1 MQRNNCRHAFQLFLN
16 YNLVK
21 RSIRFYGCSS
31 GPSCSET
38 TGSSATKSFEVNQSE
53 PIFITRVKELAEEAA
68 LDLSLTIQSVRWTG
82 GKLVVYIGHADA
94 ERKPNVGDCSALS
107 TSLGKLLD
115 EEDVIPSSYQ
125 LEVSSPGLSEV
136 LKTDKDFSVFRG
148 FPVRI
153 TTSEEHKGK
162 KEFVGKLAG
171 HSLDAIRV
179 NCNGKMTKIPRM
191 LVKQVVLIESG
202 KV

>member
-1 MQRNNCRHAFQLFLN
+1 
-16 YNLVK
+16 
-21 RSIRFYGCSS
+21 
-31 GPSCSET
+31 
-38 TGSSATKSFEVNQSE
+38 
-53 PIFITRVKELAEEAA
+53 
-68 LDLSLTIQSVRWTG
+68 
-82 GKLVVYIGHADA
+82 
-94 ERKPNVGDCSALS
+94 
-107 TSLGKLLD
+107 
-115 EEDVIPSSYQ
+115 VIPSSYQ

-153 TTSEEHKGK
+153 TTNEEHKGK